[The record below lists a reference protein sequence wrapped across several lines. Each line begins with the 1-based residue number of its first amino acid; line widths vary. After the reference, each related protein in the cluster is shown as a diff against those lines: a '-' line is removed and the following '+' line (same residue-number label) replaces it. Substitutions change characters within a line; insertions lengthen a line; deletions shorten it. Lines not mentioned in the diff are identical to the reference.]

1 MNLPW
6 KIVKKTYTPADKK
19 IEEIINLLFPPLILE
34 QEIDKDGGVTK
45 FHIDYSADSNL
56 DSVLSDLEDGHN
68 DKACHDTLKDIS
80 NRLFKLR
87 KMLEAYR
94 ELDKDAR
101 YIIVENFNSNNEE
114 IGYDEGQYWFR
125 IG

>member
-1 MNLPW
+1 VINLPW

-34 QEIDKDGGVTK
+34 QEIGKDGSVTK
-45 FHIDYSADSNL
+45 FHLDYSADSNL

-68 DKACHDTLKDIS
+68 DEACHKTLRDIS

-94 ELDKDAR
+94 EFDKDAK
-101 YIIVENFNSNNEE
+101 YIIVENFNKDEE
-114 IGYDEGQYWFR
+114 INYEKGQY
-125 IG
+125 